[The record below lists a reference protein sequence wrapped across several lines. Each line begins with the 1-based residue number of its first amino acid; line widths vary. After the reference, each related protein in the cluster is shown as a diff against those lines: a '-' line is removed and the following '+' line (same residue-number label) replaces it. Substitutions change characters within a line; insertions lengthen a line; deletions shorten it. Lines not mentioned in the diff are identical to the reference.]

1 MTLQVLK
8 PKVSIDTV
16 LYRFDFSSLLQ
27 PGEYL
32 IQTAG
37 PPASPDKGL
46 VIWSGADDSSSP
58 LVVTAALAAGP
69 NPTVVELTVSGGLAG
84 NIYKL
89 AAFASTSANRRY
101 SVAGYVPVVN
111 ESI

>member
-8 PKVSIDTV
+8 PKVSLDKV

-32 IQTAG
+32 TA
-37 PPASPDKGL
+37 PDKGS

-58 LVVTAALAAGP
+58 LVVTAALASGP
-69 NPTVVELTVSGGLAG
+69 SPTVVELTVSGGLAG

-101 SVAGYVPVVN
+101 SVTGYVPVVN

>member
-8 PKVSIDTV
+8 PKVSTDNV

-32 IQTAG
+32 IQTA
-37 PPASPDKGL
+37 ASPDKGF

-89 AAFASTSANRRY
+89 AASAGTSANRRY
-101 SVAGYVPVVN
+101 SVTGYVPVVN